1 MKNTDKS
8 TSTNDNTPVSSTESV
23 VDSSLPQDFFDSGVP
38 VPVVANNNQSFAAS
52 SKEEN
57 ETGTLPK
64 GFFDDPKLD
73 AKSRNGPHAK
83 DPMVEQM
90 EVFMR
95 EIAQE
100 SLVSEVIIEEEIE
113 LLQKEKDID
122 EVDEQI
128 NQWERVDQYQKK
140 IEEIHKKRESKRAA
154 AAALSKNPND
164 EDSDDDDEDVPESL
178 NDVNFW
184 RSKGV
189 L

>member
-1 MKNTDKS
+1 
-8 TSTNDNTPVSSTESV
+8 
-23 VDSSLPQDFFDSGVP
+23 
-38 VPVVANNNQSFAAS
+38 
-52 SKEEN
+52 
-57 ETGTLPK
+57 
-64 GFFDDPKLD
+64 
-73 AKSRNGPHAK
+73 
-83 DPMVEQM
+83 MVEQM

-140 IEEIHKKRESKRAA
+140 IEEIHKKREAERAA
-154 AAALSKNPND
+154 AAALSKNQND